1 MLRLQNT
8 YEESLIN
15 VANKKGGL
23 NEAILGNLASSNS
36 EDPHENAA
44 MISRL
49 LKEGAHSLLGGKC
62 ASPLAVLNP
71 AFHFIYAPPGA
82 QLLGYC
88 LKRCLIRKQRSLAPE
103 EANLLCLGVVE
114 YVCFV

>member
-1 MLRLQNT
+1 MDGSGSVFLCQSGLPFKAIDRCSARMQNT

-23 NEAILGNLASSNS
+23 NEAILGNLASSNA

-62 ASPLAVLNP
+62 APFPAAFNGVLNRIEKQNTDHFVSPL
-71 AFHFIYAPPGA
+71 YAIF
-82 QLLGYC
+82 C
-88 LKRCLIRKQRSLAPE
+88 RR
-103 EANLLCLGVVE
+103 
-114 YVCFV
+114 

>member
-1 MLRLQNT
+1 MSALRLQNT

-23 NEAILGNLASSNS
+23 NEAILGNLASNNS

-49 LKEGAHSLLGGKC
+49 LKEGAHSLLGGK
-62 ASPLAVLNP
+62 
-71 AFHFIYAPPGA
+71 YAPA
-82 QLLGYC
+82 
-88 LKRCLIRKQRSLAPE
+88 SLHRTLQKHSP
-103 EANLLCLGVVE
+103 
-114 YVCFV
+114 